1 MKTYR
6 SELRRLRRGVHVAW
20 TLNFIVLFLT
30 IEAVL
35 IFVFLSS
42 SSTNSEIISFLS
54 VTIPVS
60 IVVSALIVGIV
71 SASSSKILLGAAG
84 DVENVEQG
92 QVYNVVSE
100 IAVSAGI
107 SVPEVYIAD
116 TAIMNAYAV
125 SDGKVNRIVITKG
138 LIAALNREQL
148 QGVVAHE
155 IGHIVQGDSQDM
167 TKIVALT
174 SFVGMASGLATRM
187 FRGNSGDN
195 KSNPLAI
202 VLIIG
207 SFLFL
212 IAAPLLSKIAQL
224 YMSRTREEQADVMS
238 VKLTHDP
245 TALAQALA
253 RISNE
258 NVDDGKFMKKAGA
271 IAFSADD
278 AFRTH
283 PPIEKRIEH
292 LREMG
297 AQV

>member
-20 TLNFIVLFLT
+20 ALNFFVMFLT
-30 IEAVL
+30 LEALLV
-35 IFVFLSS
+35 FVFLSS
-42 SSTNSEIISFLS
+42 KSTNSQIGTFLLT
-54 VTIPVS
+54 TIPVS
-60 IVVSALIVGIV
+60 VVIGALIVGIV
-71 SASSSKILLGAAG
+71 SMNSSRVLLGAAG
-84 DVENVEQG
+84 DVEKVEQG

-100 IAVSAGI
+100 ISSAAGI
-107 SVPEVYIAD
+107 GVPEVYIAD
-116 TAIMNAYAV
+116 TGIMNAYAV
-125 SDGKVNRIVITKG
+125 SDGRTNRVVITKG
-138 LIAALNREQL
+138 LITALNREQL

-174 SFVGMASGLATRM
+174 SVVGVVSGLATRM

-258 NVDDGKFMKKAGA
+258 NVDDGKFMKKVGA
-271 IAFSADD
+271 IAFSASD

-297 AQV
+297 AQI